1 MNWPQLSPKVRDTLT
16 AMAAMLGAVSVAL
29 WRVGKPAVMLVLK
42 ALLALIV
49 IFEEWG
55 WEPLAALM
63 ARLGRLRPW
72 ALAEAWVAALPPYAA
87 LVVFVLPGALL
98 FPFKLVAIWLFAG
111 GHVLLA
117 GVTFVLAKLVGTAF
131 LARIFMLTKPALM
144 QIGWFERT
152 YHRFIPWKDA
162 AEGWL
167 RESGPGARDA
177 SSNTGRRSGLKQW
190 PRGCVPRRKQLGS
203 EGARSFTTP
212 GTRAGSGP
220 GNSGLRLAKSAR
232 LRGAVY
238 SDAAIFNAVDAAVVS
253 SERRINAA
261 R

>member
-87 LVVFVLPGALL
+87 LVVFVFRAPCCFRSSWSPSGYLRAAMCCWQASRSCSRNLWAPRFWLASSCSRSPPSCRSAGSSAPIIASSRGRMRLR
-98 FPFKLVAIWLFAG
+98 VAFAD
-111 GHVLLA
+111 
-117 GVTFVLAKLVGTAF
+117 
-131 LARIFMLTKPALM
+131 P
-144 QIGWFERT
+144 
-152 YHRFIPWKDA
+152 
-162 AEGWL
+162 
-167 RESGPGARDA
+167 GPGAR
-177 SSNTGRRSGLKQW
+177 TRRQ
-190 PRGCVPRRKQLGS
+190 VPGD
-203 EGARSFTTP
+203 E
-212 GTRAGSGP
+212 
-220 GNSGLRLAKSAR
+220 
-232 LRGAVY
+232 
-238 SDAAIFNAVDAAVVS
+238 VD
-253 SERRINAA
+253 
-261 R
+261 

>member
-98 FPFKLVAIWLFAG
+98 FPFKLVAIWLLAG

-167 RESGPGARDA
+167 RKSWA
-177 SSNTGRRSGLKQW
+177 W
-190 PRGCVPRRKQLGS
+190 
-203 EGARSFTTP
+203 
-212 GTRAGSGP
+212 RAG
-220 GNSGLRLAKSAR
+220 RVVKYRATKWIKAMAAR
-232 LRGAVY
+232 LRPQAQ
-238 SDAAIFNAVDAAVVS
+238 AAWKRGRPFLHDTWDQGRVWARELWV
-253 SERRINAA
+253 AA
-261 R
+261 REVSEAAWRRLFGRGHF